1 MKDGVNLVDWRK
13 TSLEEIEMGLKE
25 AWTDRRGPSRSDFHR
40 IQPAIE
46 LTRLKPLKSRHL
58 DDWATES
65 TSPGVIIEA
74 ACRLSAC
81 LLSLGAH
88 RSGA

>member
-25 AWTDRRGPSRSDFHR
+25 AWTDRRGL
-40 IQPAIE
+40 E